1 MDTNFSITDLFKYWD
16 TLTQY
21 INPVTIILWGI
32 IGGIVGFAL
41 FVIVEAILRKRIL
54 IRRRH
59 WSLKYLAY
67 AYMVF
72 FPLLG
77 GFCFSQWFA
86 LHRCQQELVKNIP
99 TYLGDA
105 NSAFNTYLKDEVIKI
120 IDARH
125 LQLSGH
131 EIIDK
136 AATVAGSTVSTQLR
150 EISAANDTT
159 LTAKASSYL
168 LSKAA
173 ETEVVKNMAVSYV
186 EKKLGETV
194 MMDENMTND
203 VLNVKVENILED
215 GVLNTLLE
223 KYIKNIFGGLKMNV
237 VLILLIGL
245 AIPAAEIILAHFLE
259 KKRLKAEAA
268 IISTPVTPPAP
279 SVQATEEDNQ
289 QPE

>member
-1 MDTNFSITDLFKYWD
+1 MDINFSIIDLFRYWN

-41 FVIVEAILRKRIL
+41 FVIVEAVLRKRIL

-99 TYLGDA
+99 VYLGDA
-105 NSAFNTYLKDEVIKI
+105 NSAFNTYLKDEVVKV
-120 IDARH
+120 IDQRH

-131 EIIDK
+131 EIIGK
-136 AATVAGSTVSTQLR
+136 AATMAGSTVSAQLK
-150 EISAANDTT
+150 EISATDTT
-159 LTAKASSYL
+159 LTAKASSIL

-186 EKKLGETV
+186 EKKLGEAV

-245 AIPAAEIILAHFLE
+245 AIPAAEIILAHYLE
-259 KKRLKAEAA
+259 KKRLKTEATAASLPATSPVQPTSSVAENDQEA
-268 IISTPVTPPAP
+268 I
-279 SVQATEEDNQ
+279 E
-289 QPE
+289 

>member
-1 MDTNFSITDLFKYWD
+1 MDTNFSIIDLFRYWD

-67 AYMVF
+67 AYMIF

-77 GFCFSQWFA
+77 SFCFSQWFA

-136 AATVAGSTVSTQLR
+136 AATMAGSTVSTQLK
-150 EISAANDTT
+150 EISATDTT
-159 LTAKASSYL
+159 LTAKASSFL

-194 MMDENMTND
+194 MMDGNMTND

-215 GVLNTLLE
+215 GALNTLLE

-245 AIPAAEIILAHFLE
+245 AIPAAEIIMAHYLE
-259 KKRLKAEAA
+259 KKRLKTEATA
-268 IISTPVTPPAP
+268 ASLPTTP
-279 SVQATEEDNQ
+279 SVQPTQPAGENNQ
-289 QPE
+289 ETN